1 MKYVLIGPPGIGK
14 STLVK
19 ELNGIDLENFPQ
31 SRRVRVLRA
40 SVAKYYGAADVNPSV
55 YDDDTICW
63 VYLKMPVEEYRK
75 RRGIRDTRQPGKA
88 SQPHMGMF
96 TPMGINWRVIDVS
109 GNVRE
114 TADRIRQL

>member
-19 ELNGIDLENFPQ
+19 ELRGIDLENFPS

-40 SVAKYYGAADVNPSV
+40 SVAKYYGAADVNPTI

-63 VYLKMPVEEYRK
+63 VFLQMPIEEYRK
-75 RRGIRDTRQPGKA
+75 RRKSRDTQQPGKA
-88 SQPHMGMF
+88 SQPEMGMF
-96 TPMGINWRVIDVS
+96 TPSGLNWRVVDASGSIRDV
-109 GNVRE
+109 
-114 TADRIRQL
+114 ADRIRQL